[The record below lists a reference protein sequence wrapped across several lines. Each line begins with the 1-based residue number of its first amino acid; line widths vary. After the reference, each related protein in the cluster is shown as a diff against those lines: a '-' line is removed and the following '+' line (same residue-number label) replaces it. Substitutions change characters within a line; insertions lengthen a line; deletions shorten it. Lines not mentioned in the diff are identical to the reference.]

1 MRAKARKTTKAD
13 ETPEFVEFWDRI
25 WRKHARET
33 DGRGDARDEFFRH
46 VESGTD
52 AQDIVDG
59 ARCFIRKM
67 SAKGYDYIPLAAS
80 WLNKRAYED
89 LCDEEREYQKRIQEA
104 LLRRAANVVPMR
116 ETAAAFIPQE
126 RRSEAV
132 ARARALMR
140 GKGGE
145 EL

>member
-13 ETPEFVEFWDRI
+13 ETPEFVEFWDTI
-25 WRKHARET
+25 WRRHARET
-33 DGRGDARDEFFRH
+33 DGRGDARDEFLRH

-52 AQDIVDG
+52 ALDIVDG

-89 LCDEEREYQKRIQEA
+89 LCIEEREYQLRIAEA
-104 LLRRAANVVPMR
+104 QQRRAENVVPIR
-116 ETAAAFIPQE
+116 EAAASAIPQE
-126 RRSEAV
+126 RRSEVV
-132 ARARALMR
+132 ARARAAMR
-140 GKGGE
+140 GQQ
-145 EL
+145 